1 MNDQELI
8 IAITAGDQ
16 KAFRLLVDT
25 YKKSVYNTVLGFL
38 QNIENAEEVTQDV
51 FVKVYETIGSFKNES
66 KLSTWI
72 YRITVNHA
80 LDLIRKTKRKKRFGI
95 ITSLFG
101 NDNEV
106 LHQPAN
112 FEHPGVV
119 LENKEKAA
127 ILFRAIDS
135 LPDKQKTA
143 FLLQKIEQC
152 SQQKIAEI
160 MQLNEGAVESLLSRA
175 KTNLKKQLINYYSA

>member
-1 MNDQELI
+1 LNDQELI

-25 YKKSVYNTVLGFL
+25 YKKSVYNTLLGFL

-72 YRITVNHA
+72 YRISVNQA
-80 LDLIRKTKRKKRFGI
+80 LDFIRKTKRKKRFGI

-112 FEHPGVV
+112 FEHPGIV

-127 ILFRAIDS
+127 ILFSAVNS

>member
-1 MNDQELI
+1 MNEHELI
-8 IAITAGDQ
+8 DAIAKGDQ
-16 KAFRLLVDT
+16 QAFRLLVDT
-25 YKKSVYNTVLGFL
+25 YKKRVFNTVLGFL

-51 FVKVYETIGSFKNES
+51 FVKVYETLGNFKRES

-72 YRITVNHA
+72 YRISVNQA
-80 LDLIRKTKRKKRFGI
+80 LDFIRKTKRKKRFGI
-95 ITSLFG
+95 VTSLFG
-101 NDNEV
+101 EENEV

-119 LENKEKAA
+119 LEKKEKAA
-127 ILFRAIDS
+127 ILFSAINS
-135 LPDKQKTA
+135 LPEKQKTA

-152 SQQKIAEI
+152 NQQKIAEI

-175 KTNLKKQLINYYSA
+175 KTNLKRQLINYYSA

>member
-25 YKKSVYNTVLGFL
+25 YKKSVYNTLLGFL

-72 YRITVNHA
+72 YRISVNQA
-80 LDLIRKTKRKKRFGI
+80 LDFIRKTKRKKRFGI

-112 FEHPGVV
+112 FEHPGIV

-127 ILFRAIDS
+127 ILFSAVNS